1 MRYQALI
8 FDFDGTIADTLQAG
22 ISIYNNIAAENG
34 FIYAKKD
41 KEKIAKSMYAG
52 QVIRAE
58 EMAKEFL
65 NQMPVADKL
74 G

>member
-34 FIYAKKD
+34 FRQL
-41 KEKIAKSMYAG
+41 AG
-52 QVIRAE
+52 DEINTIRNMDIRSALTR
-58 EMAKEFL
+58 L
-65 NQMPVADKL
+65 NI
-74 G
+74 